1 MKKER
6 KQRPR
11 MEDLIPNSEIRKEV
25 LKALYSGEGLTGRDG
40 IFSQLLQDMV
50 NAALEGEMDAQ
61 LPASPSLRIPYQS
74 TTLVH
79 GLTTCTYYPRVFKT
93 QEYAK
98 Y

>member
-61 LPASPSLRIPYQS
+61 ISESREEGSNNRRNGHTQKTLRS
-74 TTLVH
+74 KFGHNRSVTT
-79 GLTTCTYYPRVFKT
+79 T
-93 QEYAK
+93 
-98 Y
+98 